1 VFKAFNKGR
10 VLVSIPVIERISLMA
25 DAAGAITN
33 GIEEA
38 DITIIVRGMCWF
50 HCKKSIDKQ
59 IVKIKNLDKKSDI
72 IQCICIL
79 QLSQTPAIFF
89 AATKLFL
96 NQYYDDEDEDVS
108 DFLEYFKS
116 EWIDINSHWYEGYN
130 NPNNAG
136 STSNN
141 NGNESIN
148 GLIKRED
155 TLRNLLSLNS
165 FIAVAFGIL
174 RKWSFGRDTINNVN
188 AKVFAEEPTISLSQ
202 WTEAYNWKKTAI
214 IGQDLDT
221 NKNNYYF
228 KSGNSV
234 EIITL
239 EVIRKYD
246 ELIKNCKWNNWAEF
260 KNCAFGIWRVTM
272 PDQLTDLNWKKG
284 LCTCPTFY
292 KKYLCKHIIGIALRL
307 NSITKAALLMPLTA
321 KDILISSKRKVGRPA
336 LAKRALLR
344 QPLQSILQA
353 DEIDDEIEAIDDD
366 IEYNEQQYSQII
378 EYQRMQQY
386 IDNEYTLRF
395 NNPMDCSMTNP
406 FDYIDTN
413 NDMFGLMRKT
423 TSVSTPDIIN
433 TISHI
438 SNIEESSES
447 PTFTTLTSFNTLP
460 SASTTITTQVTL
472 SLTASNEERLLLKR
486 ENKETDNI
494 IPKKKPGRLLR
505 SFY

>member
-1 VFKAFNKGR
+1 
-10 VLVSIPVIERISLMA
+10 MA

-59 IVKIKNLDKKSDI
+59 IVKK
-72 IQCICIL
+72 
-79 QLSQTPAIFF
+79 
-89 AATKLFL
+89 
-96 NQYYDDEDEDVS
+96 
-108 DFLEYFKS
+108 
-116 EWIDINSHWYEGYN
+116 
-130 NPNNAG
+130 
-136 STSNN
+136 
-141 NGNESIN
+141 
-148 GLIKRED
+148 
-155 TLRNLLSLNS
+155 
-165 FIAVAFGIL
+165 
-174 RKWSFGRDTINNVN
+174 
-188 AKVFAEEPTISLSQ
+188 ISLSQ

-221 NKNNYYF
+221 NKNKYYF

-234 EIITL
+234 EVITL

-246 ELIKNCKWNNWAEF
+246 ELMENCKWNNWAEF
-260 KNCAFGIWRVTM
+260 KNCAFGIWCVTM

-284 LCTCPTFY
+284 TCTCPTFY

-406 FDYIDTN
+406 FDYNDTN

-423 TSVSTPDIIN
+423 TSVSTADIIN

-460 SASTTITTQVTL
+460 STSTTITTQETL

-486 ENKETDNI
+486 KNKETDNL
-494 IPKKKPGRLLR
+494 IPKKKPGRPLG
-505 SFY
+505 SKNKQ

>member
-1 VFKAFNKGR
+1 MNMNNKGR

-38 DITIIVRGMCWF
+38 DII
-50 HCKKSIDKQ
+50 
-59 IVKIKNLDKKSDI
+59 
-72 IQCICIL
+72 
-79 QLSQTPAIFF
+79 
-89 AATKLFL
+89 
-96 NQYYDDEDEDVS
+96 
-108 DFLEYFKS
+108 
-116 EWIDINSHWYEGYN
+116 
-130 NPNNAG
+130 
-136 STSNN
+136 
-141 NGNESIN
+141 
-148 GLIKRED
+148 
-155 TLRNLLSLNS
+155 
-165 FIAVAFGIL
+165 
-174 RKWSFGRDTINNVN
+174 
-188 AKVFAEEPTISLSQ
+188 
-202 WTEAYNWKKTAI
+202 
-214 IGQDLDT
+214 
-221 NKNNYYF
+221 
-228 KSGNSV
+228 
-234 EIITL
+234 
-239 EVIRKYD
+239 
-246 ELIKNCKWNNWAEF
+246 
-260 KNCAFGIWRVTM
+260 
-272 PDQLTDLNWKKG
+272 
-284 LCTCPTFY
+284 
-292 KKYLCKHIIGIALRL
+292 
-307 NSITKAALLMPLTA
+307 
-321 KDILISSKRKVGRPA
+321 RKVGRPA

-438 SNIEESSES
+438 SNIEESGES

-460 SASTTITTQVTL
+460 STSTTITTQETL

-486 ENKETDNI
+486 KNKETDNI
-494 IPKKKPGRLLR
+494 IPKNKPGRPLR
-505 SFY
+505 SENKQ